1 MSRKTKEETKIVNG
15 KVIRK
20 DKRENKGLN
29 SFIDKKSINLLKNGI
44 IPQFDISSKFGIKL
58 SKNDYFNI
66 FTNIHYLNEC
76 IKADKDYFSLNL
88 SLKSNVLKLGYDP
101 EENPME
107 SITKDLIDSMKYF
120 SNLLDYPTSLK
131 LEDNI
136 YFSVLGSNIYINI
149 HINSG
154 IKNISNLKK
163 LYEAAKKYKMELSKN
178 LKLKNIK
185 IAFKTKYNNQEG
197 IPTLYGSEK
206 FNDERYIF
214 IDNLFLYSKNEEP
227 FSIYKIEEDEDK
239 KSVREFVS
247 KSDGYSAYLLGY
259 VNGMLQNSD
268 EDVYIYSPLKVS
280 EFLVGT
286 DKSFDTFYE
295 IENLFSIVD
304 NKIYLNFDY
313 TYLENQ
319 KDYCAGKLLEQI
331 TYYENNILKAF
342 ELNKK
347 LCSEI
352 KKEVINPCKIF
363 INFLIELN
371 GKK

>member
-1 MSRKTKEETKIVNG
+1 MSRKAKEETKIVNC

-20 DKRENKGLN
+20 DERENKGLN
-29 SFIDKKSINLLKNGI
+29 SFIDKESINLLNNGI
-44 IPQFDISSKFGIKL
+44 IPQFDVSSKFGIKL

-76 IKADKDYFSLNL
+76 IKAYKDYFSLNL

-136 YFSVLGSNIYINI
+136 YFSVLGSNLYINI

-163 LYEAAKKYKMELSKN
+163 LYEAAKKYKMELSKD